1 VTHEPRFL
9 FAGDSAV
16 VVEFGDAIDPG
27 TNARVLALDAA
38 VNAARFAGVVE
49 TVPTYRSLLIQ
60 IDPLTVNFERFKSD
74 VMRLATAASDQ
85 VAPGRRWS
93 VPVVYGGEFGID
105 LDETAARHKMTPAKL
120 IEIHA
125 SAVYRVYAIGFMPGF
140 TYLGGLDARIHTP
153 RRMDPRM
160 MTPSGTI
167 SIGGIQALVA
177 GAAMPSGW
185 HLLGR
190 TPVRTFDA
198 TRAEPVLFQPGD
210 EVIFQ
215 PIDAGRWDALDRRAA
230 AGDRLRPKRIASG
243 SRPLW
248 LAEVRPWPGRCHG

>member
-1 VTHEPRFL
+1 MACTRTMNEPRFL

-16 VVEFGDAIDPG
+16 VVEFGEAIAPDA
-27 TNARVLALDAA
+27 NARVLSLDAA
-38 VNAARFAGVVE
+38 VRAARMTGVVE

-60 IDPLTVNFERFKSD
+60 IDPLAIDFDRFRAD
-74 VMRLATAASDQ
+74 VLRLAAAASDH
-85 VAPGRRWS
+85 VTPGRRWS
-93 VPVVYGGEFGID
+93 VPVVYGGDYGLD
-105 LDETAARHKMTPAKL
+105 LEETAARHKMSAAKL

-125 SAVYRVYAIGFMPGF
+125 GAIYRVYAIGFMPGY
-140 TYLGGLDARIHTP
+140 TYLGGLDPRIHTS
-153 RRMDPRM
+153 RRMDPRL

-198 TRAEPVLFQPGD
+198 TRTPPVLFEPGD
-210 EVIFQ
+210 EVVFQ
-215 PIDAGRWDALDRRAA
+215 PIDASRWDDLDRRAA
-230 AGDRLRPKRIASG
+230 NGEPIADV
-243 SRPLW
+243 
-248 LAEVRPWPGRCHG
+248 VRA